1 MHLSDFREVFLFTLL
16 LLTLTIGLGHYMAI
30 VYRGTKSY
38 LTLPFRWLELLCY
51 KAGGINPKLE
61 MSASTYIK
69 SMAFFN
75 FLGFTSIFILMLTQY
90 YLPLN
95 PEHFQGTSFHLA
107 FNVAASF
114 MTNTDWQ
121 SYVPESLLSYLTQMI
136 GLTVQNFLSTA
147 TGLAV
152 LVAFIRGITRK
163 SMTTIGNFWEDIVRS
178 TVYILLPLSIILA
191 CALSSLGVIQSF
203 SPYVKLTTLEGA
215 AQTIPLGPV
224 ASQIAIKQL
233 GTSGGGFFN
242 ANSAHPFENPSAF
255 SNFIGTLSM
264 ILIPS
269 ASIYFYGIM
278 IGVKKKAWLIYS
290 VIFFLFAAGFVISLY
305 GEYLYGINF
314 DASPVLEGK
323 ETRFG
328 LEPTIL
334 WSTTSTSTAN
344 GSVNSMLSSLSPIAG
359 GSALFNMMLGEHIF
373 GGVGV
378 GMCSMIMFIL
388 LTIFLSGLMVGRT
401 PEYFGKKI
409 EVREMQ
415 WITTAILIPPALI
428 LIGSMITT
436 LVPNASAYFRTQG
449 PFGLTSLIYAF
460 TSVTTNNGSAFAG
473 FDANTPYYN
482 LMFGII
488 MLIARFA
495 ILIPSLMIS
504 GLLVTKKV
512 SPSSIGT
519 FSTNSL
525 LFSLLFLS
533 VILIVG
539 ALTFFPSIA
548 LGPIAEQLLMMEN
561 RFF

>member
-1 MHLSDFREVFLFTLL
+1 MNLSDLREVFIFTVLL
-16 LLTLTIGLGHYMAI
+16 LILTIGLANYMAQ
-30 VYRGTKSY
+30 VYQETNSY
-38 LTLPFRWLELLCY
+38 LTLPFRWLEKLCY
-51 KAGGINPKLE
+51 KVASIDSKTE
-61 MSASTYIK
+61 MSSSTYIK
-69 SMAFFN
+69 AMLAFN
-75 FLGFTSIFILMLTQY
+75 FVGFSFLFFLMLTQY

-95 PEHFQGTSFHLA
+95 PENFHGSSLHLA

-114 MTNTDWQ
+114 VTNTDWQ
-121 SYVPESLLSYLTQMI
+121 SYVPESSLSYLTQML
-136 GLTVQNFLSTA
+136 GLTVQNFLASA

-152 LVAFIRGITRK
+152 LVAFMRGITRK
-163 SMTTIGNFWEDIVRS
+163 SMDTIGNFWEDLVRS
-178 TVYILLPLSIILA
+178 IVYILLPLAIILA
-191 CALSSLGVIQSF
+191 CIYLSLGVVQSF
-203 SPYVKLTTLEGA
+203 SPYVQITTLEGA
-215 AQTIPLGPV
+215 SQTIPLGPV

-233 GTSGGGFFN
+233 GTSGGGFFS
-242 ANSAHPFENPSAF
+242 ANSAHPFENPSALA
-255 SNFIGTLSM
+255 NFIGTLSL
-264 ILIPS
+264 IIIPS
-269 ASIYFYGIM
+269 ASIYFYGITKGM
-278 IGVKKKAWLIYS
+278 KKKGWLIYS
-290 VIFFLFAAGFVISLY
+290 VIFFLFAIGFVISLF

-314 DASPVLEGK
+314 GASPVLEGK

-334 WSTTSTSTAN
+334 WSTTTTSTAN
-344 GSVNSMLSSLSPIAG
+344 GSVNAMTSSLSPMAG
-359 GSALFNMMLGEHIF
+359 GIALFNMMLGEHIF

-415 WITTAILIPPALI
+415 WITAAILIPPALI
-428 LIGSMITT
+428 LVGSTITT
-436 LVPNASAYFRTQG
+436 FLPAASAYFENQG
-449 PFGLTSLIYAF
+449 PHGLSSILYAF
-460 TSVTTNNGSAFAG
+460 TSTTTNNGSAFAG
-473 FDANTPYYN
+473 FNGNTPYYN
-482 LMFGII
+482 IIFGVI
-488 MLIARFA
+488 MLTARFA
-495 ILIPSLMIS
+495 ILIPSLMIA
-504 GLLVTKKV
+504 GLLVKKKV
-512 SPSSIGT
+512 SPASIGT